1 MRNTSVKKRKKII
14 PNEWQY
20 ELNSYFCR
28 LIIMQT
34 RTDKSMQDVVI
45 LQIVQ
50 MRDPAG
56 NKTENMKLQFL
67 GAAREVTGSKHLITT
82 KRGTK
87 ILLDCG
93 MYQGKGL
100 ETDAMNRDLG
110 FDPKEI
116 DFLVLSHAHIDHSG
130 LIPYIY
136 KLGFNGTILCTPATR
151 DLCAIMLADAG
162 RIQESDTQ
170 TFNKK
175 RKAQGLIPVEPIY
188 TLADAQACMSC
199 FISVPYHKQFN
210 IEGEVSVEFFDTGH
224 ILGASCV
231 YLEVKDGRRTIKI
244 GFTGAI
250 GRYNKRILKDPEPF
264 PQVDYLIMESTYGDR
279 LHTSLDTAEQDLLMA
294 VLDTCTKKKGKLII
308 PSFAIGRA
316 QEIIYALDRLHNSK
330 LLPDIDVFVDS
341 PLSVS
346 ATNIMRLHT
355 ECFNDQIVEYMK
367 QDPDPFGFDRLQY
380 VQSVE
385 ASKALNV
392 RNKTCII
399 ISASGMMEAGR
410 VKHHLAN
417 NIDNPKT
424 TILCVGYCEPK
435 TLGAKIMR
443 GDKKVSIFGRPYEVR
458 AEVRIIDS
466 LSGHGD
472 YSEMINYIGCQEKRR
487 LKKIFMVHGEAET
500 QERFRDILN
509 KVGYKRVEIPERLD
523 EVEL

>member
-1 MRNTSVKKRKKII
+1 MKI
-14 PNEWQY
+14 
-20 ELNSYFCR
+20 
-28 LIIMQT
+28 
-34 RTDKSMQDVVI
+34 
-45 LQIVQ
+45 
-50 MRDPAG
+50 
-56 NKTENMKLQFL
+56 QFL
-67 GAAREVTGSKHLITT
+67 GAAKEVTGSKHLITT
-82 KRGTK
+82 KKGLK

-116 DFLVLSHAHIDHSG
+116 DYLILSHAHIDHSG

-136 KLGFNGTILCTPATR
+136 KLGFNGVIVCTPATR
-151 DLCAIMLADAG
+151 DLCSIMLADAG
-162 RIQESDTQ
+162 RIQESDTVQ
-170 TFNKK
+170 FNKK
-175 RKAQGLIPVEPIY
+175 RQKQGLEPVEPIY
-188 TLADAQACMSC
+188 TEEDARACMSC
-199 FISVPYHKQFN
+199 FISVPYHKKFD
-210 IEGEVSVEFFDTGH
+210 IEGEVTVEFFDAGH
-224 ILGASCV
+224 ILGSAMV
-231 YLEVKDGRRTIKI
+231 YLEIKEGRRTIRL
-244 GFTGAI
+244 GFTGDV
-250 GRYNKRILKDPEPF
+250 GRYDKHILKDPEPF
-264 PQVDYLIMESTYGDR
+264 PQVDYLLMESTYGDR
-279 LHTSLDTAEQDLLMA
+279 LHTTLDNAEQELLMA

-316 QEIIYALDRLHNSK
+316 QEIIYALDRLRSK
-330 LLPDIDVFVDS
+330 GLLPDIDVFVDS
-341 PLSVS
+341 PLSVN

-355 ECFNDQIVEYMK
+355 ECFNDDIVSYMK
-367 QDPDPFGFDRLQY
+367 DNPDPFGFDRLQY

-424 TILCVGYCEPK
+424 TVLCVGYCEPS

-443 GDKKVSIFGRPYEVR
+443 GDKHVSIFGHDYEVR
-458 AEVRIIDS
+458 ADLRRIES

-472 YSEMINYIGCQEKRR
+472 YEELIKYISCQSKRS
-487 LKKIFMVHGEAET
+487 LKRIFLVHGEAET
-500 QERFRDILN
+500 QEHFKATLN
-509 KVGYKRVEIPERLD
+509 KRGYKRVEIADFRE

>member
-1 MRNTSVKKRKKII
+1 
-14 PNEWQY
+14 
-20 ELNSYFCR
+20 
-28 LIIMQT
+28 
-34 RTDKSMQDVVI
+34 
-45 LQIVQ
+45 
-50 MRDPAG
+50 
-56 NKTENMKLQFL
+56 MKLEFK

-82 KRGTK
+82 AKGLK

-110 FDPKEI
+110 FDPREI
-116 DFLVLSHAHIDHSG
+116 DYVILSHAHIDHSG

-136 KLGFNGTILCTPATR
+136 KNGFTGTVICTPATR
-151 DLCAIMLADAG
+151 DLCSIMLADAG
-162 RIQESDTQ
+162 RIQESDTH

-175 RKAQGLIPVEPIY
+175 RQAQGLEKVEPIY
-188 TLADAQACMSC
+188 TMQDAQACMGC
-199 FISVPYHKQFN
+199 FISVPYHRPFN
-210 IEGEVSVEFFDTGH
+210 IEGEVTVEFFDAGH
-224 ILGASCV
+224 ILGSAMV
-231 YLEVKDGRRTIKI
+231 YLEIKEGRRRIKL
-244 GFTGAI
+244 GFTGDI
-250 GRYNKRILKDPEPF
+250 GRYDKRILKDPEPF

-279 LHTSLDTAEQDLLMA
+279 LHTNLDTAEQELLMA

-316 QEIIYALDRLHNSK
+316 QEIIYALDRLRNAK

-341 PLSVS
+341 PLSVN
-346 ATNIMRLHT
+346 ATNIMRMHT
-355 ECFNDQIVEYMK
+355 ECFNEEIIDYMK
-367 QDPDPFGFDRLQY
+367 NDPDPFGFDRLQY
-380 VQSVE
+380 IQSVE

-443 GDKKVSIFGRPYEVR
+443 GDKKVSIFGRPYIVR
-458 AEVRIIDS
+458 ADLRRIDS

-472 YSEMINYIGCQEKRR
+472 YEEMLNYIGCQEKRR
-487 LKKIFMVHGEAET
+487 LKKIFLVHGEAET
-500 QERFRDILN
+500 QENFRETLN
-509 KVGYKRVEIPERLD
+509 KRGYKRVEIPQRGD
-523 EVEL
+523 AVEL

>member
-1 MRNTSVKKRKKII
+1 
-14 PNEWQY
+14 
-20 ELNSYFCR
+20 
-28 LIIMQT
+28 
-34 RTDKSMQDVVI
+34 
-45 LQIVQ
+45 
-50 MRDPAG
+50 
-56 NKTENMKLQFL
+56 MKLQFL

-82 KRGTK
+82 KKGLK

-116 DFLVLSHAHIDHSG
+116 DYLILSHAHIDHSG

-136 KLGFNGTILCTPATR
+136 KNGFTGTVLCTPATR

-162 RIQESDTQ
+162 RIQESDTV

-175 RKAQGLIPVEPIY
+175 RQRQGLPPVEPIY
-188 TLADAQACMSC
+188 TSLDAQACMSC
-199 FISVPYHKQFN
+199 FISVPYHRPFN
-210 IEGEVSVEFFDTGH
+210 IEGEVTVEFYDAGH
-224 ILGASCV
+224 ILGSSLV
-231 YLEVKDGRRTIKI
+231 YLTIKDGRRHIRLA
-244 GFTGAI
+244 FTGDI
-250 GRYNKRILKDPEPF
+250 GRYDKRILKNPEPF

-279 LHTSLDTAEQDLLMA
+279 LHTSLQTADQDLLTA
-294 VLDTCTKKKGKLII
+294 TLDTCTKKKGKLII

-316 QEIIYALDRLHNSK
+316 QEIIYSLNRLHNDG
-330 LLPDIDVFVDS
+330 LLPNIEVYVDS
-341 PLSVS
+341 PLSVN

-355 ECFNDQIVEYMK
+355 ECFNDEMLEYMK
-367 QDPDPFGFDRLQY
+367 EDPDPFGFDKLY
-380 VQSVE
+380 YIQSVE

-392 RNKTCII
+392 RHKPCII

-417 NIDNPKT
+417 NIDNPTT

-443 GDKKVSIFGRPYEVR
+443 GDEKVSIFGHVYTVR
-458 AEVRIIDS
+458 ADRRRIEAF
-466 LSGHGD
+466 SGHGD
-472 YSEMINYIGCQEKRR
+472 YEEMIRYISCQEPRR
-487 LKKIFMVHGEAET
+487 LKNIFLVHGEALT
-500 QERFRDILN
+500 QEHFRDTLN
-509 KVGYKRVEIPERLD
+509 QRGFEHVTIPERLD

>member
-1 MRNTSVKKRKKII
+1 MKI
-14 PNEWQY
+14 E
-20 ELNSYFCR
+20 
-28 LIIMQT
+28 
-34 RTDKSMQDVVI
+34 
-45 LQIVQ
+45 
-50 MRDPAG
+50 
-56 NKTENMKLQFL
+56 FL

-82 KRGTK
+82 KKGLK

-110 FDPKEI
+110 FDPRDI
-116 DFLVLSHAHIDHSG
+116 DYIILSHAHIDHSG

-136 KLGFNGTILCTPATR
+136 KLGFNGTVLCTPATR

-162 RIQESDTQ
+162 HIQESDVH

-175 RKAQGLIPVEPIY
+175 RQAQGLEPVDPIY
-188 TLADAQACMSC
+188 TLHDAQACMGC

-210 IEGEVSVEFFDTGH
+210 IEDEVTIEFFDTGH
-224 ILGASCV
+224 ILGSACT
-231 YLEVKDGRRTIKI
+231 YLEIKEGRKKI
-244 GFTGAI
+244 RIGYTGDI
-250 GRYNKRILKDPEPF
+250 GRYDKHILKNPEPF
-264 PQVDYLIMESTYGDR
+264 PQVDYLLMESTYGDR
-279 LHTSLDTAEQDLLMA
+279 THTTIDNAEQELLMA

-316 QEIIYALDRLHNSK
+316 QEIIYALDRLSHK
-330 LLPDIDVFVDS
+330 GLLPDIDVFVDS

-355 ECFNDQIVEYMK
+355 ECFNDSIVEYMK
-367 QDPDPFGFDRLQY
+367 TDSDPFGFDRLQY

-410 VKHHLAN
+410 VKHHIAN
-417 NIDNPKT
+417 NIENPKT
-424 TILCVGYCEPK
+424 TILCVGYCVPS

-443 GDKKVSIFGRPYEVR
+443 GDKSVSIFGRRYDVR
-458 AEVRIIDS
+458 CDLRRIES
-466 LSGHGD
+466 LSGHAD
-472 YSEMINYIGCQEKRR
+472 YEEMVRYIGCQKPKR
-487 LKKIFMVHGEAET
+487 LKQIFLVHGDAEAQSHFEQT
-500 QERFRDILN
+500 LHNCGFPNVYNPTHKESITIQ
-509 KVGYKRVEIPERLD
+509 
-523 EVEL
+523 

>member
-1 MRNTSVKKRKKII
+1 
-14 PNEWQY
+14 
-20 ELNSYFCR
+20 
-28 LIIMQT
+28 
-34 RTDKSMQDVVI
+34 
-45 LQIVQ
+45 
-50 MRDPAG
+50 
-56 NKTENMKLQFL
+56 MKLEFK

-82 KRGTK
+82 AKGLK

-110 FDPKEI
+110 FDPREI
-116 DFLVLSHAHIDHSG
+116 DYVILSHAHIDHSG

-136 KLGFNGTILCTPATR
+136 KNGFTGTVICTPATR
-151 DLCAIMLADAG
+151 DLCSIMLADAG
-162 RIQESDTQ
+162 RIQESDTH

-175 RKAQGLIPVEPIY
+175 RQAQGLEKVAPIY
-188 TLADAQACMSC
+188 TMQDAQACMGC
-199 FISVPYHKQFN
+199 FISVPYHRPFN
-210 IEGEVSVEFFDTGH
+210 IEGEVTVEFFDAGH
-224 ILGASCV
+224 ILGSAMV
-231 YLEVKDGRRTIKI
+231 YLEIKEGRRRIKL
-244 GFTGAI
+244 GFTGDI
-250 GRYNKRILKDPEPF
+250 GRYDKRILKDPEPF

-279 LHTSLDTAEQDLLMA
+279 LHTNLDTAEQELLMA

-316 QEIIYALDRLHNSK
+316 QEIIYALDRLRNAK

-341 PLSVS
+341 PLSVN
-346 ATNIMRLHT
+346 ATNIMRMHT
-355 ECFNDQIVEYMK
+355 ECFNEEIIDYMK
-367 QDPDPFGFDRLQY
+367 NDPDPFGFDRLQY
-380 VQSVE
+380 IQSVE

-443 GDKKVSIFGRPYEVR
+443 GDKKVSIFGRPYIVR
-458 AEVRIIDS
+458 ADLRRIDS

-472 YSEMINYIGCQEKRR
+472 YEEMLNYIGCQEKRR
-487 LKKIFMVHGEAET
+487 LKKIFLVHGEAET
-500 QERFRDILN
+500 QENFRETLN
-509 KVGYKRVEIPERLD
+509 KRGYKRVEIPQRGD
-523 EVEL
+523 AVEL

>member
-1 MRNTSVKKRKKII
+1 
-14 PNEWQY
+14 
-20 ELNSYFCR
+20 
-28 LIIMQT
+28 
-34 RTDKSMQDVVI
+34 
-45 LQIVQ
+45 
-50 MRDPAG
+50 
-56 NKTENMKLQFL
+56 MKLKFM

-82 KRGTK
+82 KKGLN

-110 FDPKEI
+110 FDPAEI
-116 DFLVLSHAHIDHSG
+116 DYLILSHAHIDHSG

-136 KLGFNGTILCTPATR
+136 KEGFRGTVLCTPATR

-162 RIQESDTQ
+162 RIQEADTH

-175 RKAQGLIPVEPIY
+175 RKDQNLPPVEPIY
-188 TLADAQACMSC
+188 TEKDAQECMSC

-210 IEGEVSVEFFDTGH
+210 IEGEVTVEFFDAGH
-224 ILGASCV
+224 ILGSSCV
-231 YLEVKDGRRTIKI
+231 YLEIKDGRRTIKL
-244 GFTGAI
+244 GFTGDI

-279 LHTSLDTAEQDLLMA
+279 LHTTIEDAEQELLMA

-308 PSFAIGRA
+308 PSFAVGRA
-316 QEIIYALDRLHNSK
+316 QEIIYALDRLETAD

-355 ECFNDQIVEYMK
+355 ECFGPSILQYMK
-367 QDPDPFGFDRLQY
+367 KDPDPFGFDRLQY
-380 VQSVE
+380 IQSVE

-392 RNKTCII
+392 RHKPCVI

-417 NIDNPKT
+417 HIDDPTT

-435 TLGAKIMR
+435 TLGARIMR
-443 GDKKVSIFGRPYEVR
+443 GDKTVSIFGHIYEVR
-458 AEVRIIDS
+458 AELRRIES

-487 LKKIFMVHGEAET
+487 LKKIFLVHGEAAT
-500 QERFRDILN
+500 QEHFRDTLN
-509 KVGYKRVEIPERLD
+509 EVGWNRVEIPEFRQ
-523 EVEL
+523 EVDL

>member
-1 MRNTSVKKRKKII
+1 
-14 PNEWQY
+14 
-20 ELNSYFCR
+20 
-28 LIIMQT
+28 
-34 RTDKSMQDVVI
+34 
-45 LQIVQ
+45 
-50 MRDPAG
+50 
-56 NKTENMKLQFL
+56 MKLKFM

-82 KRGTK
+82 KKGLN

-110 FDPKEI
+110 FDPAEI
-116 DFLVLSHAHIDHSG
+116 DYLILSHAHIDHSG

-136 KLGFNGTILCTPATR
+136 KEGFRGTVLCTPATR

-162 RIQESDTQ
+162 RIQEADTH

-175 RKAQGLIPVEPIY
+175 RKDQNLPPVEPIY
-188 TLADAQACMSC
+188 TEKDAQECMSC

-210 IEGEVSVEFFDTGH
+210 IEGEVTVEFFDAGH
-224 ILGASCV
+224 ILGSSCV
-231 YLEVKDGRRTIKI
+231 YLEIKDGRRTIKL
-244 GFTGAI
+244 GFTGDI

-279 LHTSLDTAEQDLLMA
+279 LHTTIEDAEQELLMA
-294 VLDTCTKKKGKLII
+294 VLDTCTKTKGKLII
-308 PSFAIGRA
+308 PSFAVGRA
-316 QEIIYALDRLHNSK
+316 QEIIYALDRLETAD

-355 ECFNDQIVEYMK
+355 ECFGPSILQYMK
-367 QDPDPFGFDRLQY
+367 KDPDPFGFDRLQY
-380 VQSVE
+380 IQSVE

-392 RNKTCII
+392 RHKPCVI

-417 NIDNPKT
+417 HIDDPTT

-435 TLGAKIMR
+435 TLGARIMR
-443 GDKKVSIFGRPYEVR
+443 GDKTVSIFGHLYEVR
-458 AEVRIIDS
+458 AELRRIES

-487 LKKIFMVHGEAET
+487 LKKIFLVHGEAAT
-500 QERFRDILN
+500 QEHFRDTLN
-509 KVGYKRVEIPERLD
+509 EVGWNRVEIPEFRQ

>member
-1 MRNTSVKKRKKII
+1 
-14 PNEWQY
+14 
-20 ELNSYFCR
+20 
-28 LIIMQT
+28 
-34 RTDKSMQDVVI
+34 
-45 LQIVQ
+45 
-50 MRDPAG
+50 
-56 NKTENMKLQFL
+56 MKLKFM

-82 KRGTK
+82 KKGLN

-110 FDPKEI
+110 FDPAEI
-116 DFLVLSHAHIDHSG
+116 DYLILSHAHIDHSG

-136 KLGFNGTILCTPATR
+136 KEGFRGTVLCTPATR

-162 RIQESDTQ
+162 RIQEADTH

-175 RKAQGLIPVEPIY
+175 RKDQNLPPVEPIY
-188 TLADAQACMSC
+188 TEKDAQECMSC

-210 IEGEVSVEFFDTGH
+210 IEGEVTVEFFDAGH
-224 ILGASCV
+224 ILGSSCV
-231 YLEVKDGRRTIKI
+231 YLEIKDGRRTIKL
-244 GFTGAI
+244 GFTGDI

-279 LHTSLDTAEQDLLMA
+279 LHTTIEDAEQELLMA
-294 VLDTCTKKKGKLII
+294 VLDTCNKKKGKLII
-308 PSFAIGRA
+308 PSFAVGRA
-316 QEIIYALDRLHNSK
+316 QEIIYALDRLETAD

-355 ECFNDQIVEYMK
+355 ECFGPSILQYMK
-367 QDPDPFGFDRLQY
+367 KDPDPFGFDRLQY
-380 VQSVE
+380 IQSVE

-392 RNKTCII
+392 RHKPCVI

-417 NIDNPKT
+417 HIDDPTT

-435 TLGAKIMR
+435 TLGARIMR
-443 GDKKVSIFGRPYEVR
+443 GDKTVSIFGHIYEVR
-458 AEVRIIDS
+458 AELRRIES

-487 LKKIFMVHGEAET
+487 LKKIFLVHGEAAT
-500 QERFRDILN
+500 QEHFRDTLN
-509 KVGYKRVEIPERLD
+509 EVGWNRVEIPEFRQ

>member
-1 MRNTSVKKRKKII
+1 
-14 PNEWQY
+14 
-20 ELNSYFCR
+20 
-28 LIIMQT
+28 
-34 RTDKSMQDVVI
+34 
-45 LQIVQ
+45 
-50 MRDPAG
+50 
-56 NKTENMKLQFL
+56 MKLKFM

-82 KRGTK
+82 KKGLN

-110 FDPKEI
+110 FDPAEI
-116 DFLVLSHAHIDHSG
+116 DYLILSHAHIDHSG

-136 KLGFNGTILCTPATR
+136 KEGFRGTVLCTPATR

-162 RIQESDTQ
+162 RIQEADTH

-175 RKAQGLIPVEPIY
+175 RKDQNLPPVEPIY
-188 TLADAQACMSC
+188 TEKDAQECMSC

-210 IEGEVSVEFFDTGH
+210 IEGEVTVEFFDAGH
-224 ILGASCV
+224 ILGSSCV
-231 YLEVKDGRRTIKI
+231 YLEIKDGRRTIKL
-244 GFTGAI
+244 GFTGDI

-279 LHTSLDTAEQDLLMA
+279 LHTTIEDAEQELLMA

-308 PSFAIGRA
+308 PSFAVGRA
-316 QEIIYALDRLHNSK
+316 QEIIYALDRLETAD

-355 ECFNDQIVEYMK
+355 ECFGPSILQYMK
-367 QDPDPFGFDRLQY
+367 KDPDPFGFDRLQY
-380 VQSVE
+380 IQSVE

-392 RNKTCII
+392 RHKPCVI

-417 NIDNPKT
+417 HIDDPT
-424 TILCVGYCEPK
+424 TPILGVGYCEPK
-435 TLGAKIMR
+435 TLGARIMR
-443 GDKKVSIFGRPYEVR
+443 GDKTVSIFGHLYEVR
-458 AEVRIIDS
+458 AELRRIES

-487 LKKIFMVHGEAET
+487 LKKIFLVHGEAAT
-500 QERFRDILN
+500 QEHFRDTLN
-509 KVGYKRVEIPERLD
+509 EVGWNRVEIPEFRQ

>member
-1 MRNTSVKKRKKII
+1 
-14 PNEWQY
+14 
-20 ELNSYFCR
+20 
-28 LIIMQT
+28 
-34 RTDKSMQDVVI
+34 
-45 LQIVQ
+45 
-50 MRDPAG
+50 
-56 NKTENMKLQFL
+56 MKLKFM

-82 KRGTK
+82 KKGLN

-110 FDPKEI
+110 FDPAEI
-116 DFLVLSHAHIDHSG
+116 DYLILSHAHIDHSG

-136 KLGFNGTILCTPATR
+136 KEGFRGTVLCTPATR

-162 RIQESDTQ
+162 RIQEADTH

-175 RKAQGLIPVEPIY
+175 RKDQNLPPVDPIY
-188 TLADAQACMSC
+188 TEKDAQECMSC

-210 IEGEVSVEFFDTGH
+210 IEGEVTVEFFDAGH
-224 ILGASCV
+224 ILGSSCV
-231 YLEVKDGRRTIKI
+231 YLEIKDGRRTIKL
-244 GFTGAI
+244 GFTGDI

-279 LHTSLDTAEQDLLMA
+279 LHTTIEDAEQELLMA

-308 PSFAIGRA
+308 PSFAVGRA
-316 QEIIYALDRLHNSK
+316 QEIIYALDRLETAD

-355 ECFNDQIVEYMK
+355 ECFGPSILQYMK
-367 QDPDPFGFDRLQY
+367 KDPDPFGFDRLQY
-380 VQSVE
+380 IQSVE

-392 RNKTCII
+392 RHKPCVI

-417 NIDNPKT
+417 HIDDPTT

-435 TLGAKIMR
+435 TLGARIMR
-443 GDKKVSIFGRPYEVR
+443 GDKTVSIFGHIYEVR
-458 AEVRIIDS
+458 AELRRIES

-487 LKKIFMVHGEAET
+487 LKKIFLVHGEAAT
-500 QERFRDILN
+500 QEHFRDTLN
-509 KVGYKRVEIPERLD
+509 EVGWNRVEIPEFRQ